1 MAGSRG
7 PRDNLPLPR
16 RNACSRSWKNGTDES
31 AVIVIFGRTL
41 ASAMSLMDE
50 CELFEDYE
58 GRLSCK
64 GSRGDDEE
72 DDVMG
77 VEERVGHPK
86 EEGRGQGE
94 EQSRTGGDGL

>member
-1 MAGSRG
+1 
-7 PRDNLPLPR
+7 
-16 RNACSRSWKNGTDES
+16 
-31 AVIVIFGRTL
+31 
-41 ASAMSLMDE
+41 MDE